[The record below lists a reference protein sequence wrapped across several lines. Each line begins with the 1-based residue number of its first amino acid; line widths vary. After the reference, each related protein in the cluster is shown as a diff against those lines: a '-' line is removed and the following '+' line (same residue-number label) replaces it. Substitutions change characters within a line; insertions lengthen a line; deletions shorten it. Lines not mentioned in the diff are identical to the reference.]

1 MAMNTLEDLLIHELQ
16 DLYDAE
22 HQVKRA
28 LPKMAK
34 ASTSDEL
41 RASFEEHLTQTEEQI
56 KRLEAAFSAL
66 GKKASRETC
75 KGMKGLLEEGDKV
88 LEEDMSDTVRDAALI
103 AAAQRVEHYEIAGY
117 GTARTF
123 AYQIGNQEAAQLLQ
137 ITLDEEENTDKT
149 LTQLANNINQ
159 QASA

>member
-1 MAMNTLEDLLIHELQ
+1 MAMNTLEDLLIHELK

-22 HQVKRA
+22 HQVKKA

-34 ASTSDEL
+34 AASSDEL
-41 RASFEEHLTQTEEQI
+41 RARFEEHLTQTEAQI
-56 KRLEAAFSAL
+56 ERLQAVFAAL
-66 GKKASRETC
+66 GEKPSRETC

-88 LEEDMSDTVRDAALI
+88 LEEEMSDTVRDAALI

-123 AYQIGNQEAAQLLQ
+123 AYLIGNAEAAQMLQ
-137 ITLDEEENTDKT
+137 TTLDEEEHTDKT
-149 LTQLANNINQ
+149 LTQLANDINQ
-159 QASA
+159 QAAA